1 MPTLNLVTELTVD
14 DLLAVVAKLDDDELA
29 EFEMLFEQL
38 WLTRAGVLD
47 REAAQIAAA
56 NRFSPRQQVRLR
68 TLLEKNR
75 EEGLA
80 ANEINELD
88 SYIAEIDEALE
99 TTADNLLKLA
109 EQRRQAVATDA
120 Q

>member
-56 NRFSPRQQVRLR
+56 HRFSPRQQVRLR

-75 EEGLA
+75 EEVLGVD
-80 ANEINELD
+80 EENELD

-109 EQRRQAVATDA
+109 EQRKS
-120 Q
+120 

>member
-14 DLLAVVAKLDDDELA
+14 DLLAVVAKLDDNELV

-47 REAAQIAAA
+47 REAAQIAATY
-56 NRFSPRQQVRLR
+56 RLLPRQQVRLQ

-75 EEGLA
+75 EERLA
-80 ANEINELD
+80 VSEENELD
-88 SYIAEIDEALE
+88 SYIAEIDGALE

-109 EQRRQAVATDA
+109 KQRRQIVAPDA